1 MNEAMS
7 AQIEEY
13 RTLNDALYANRESER
28 GIGYIQTG
36 DLETRISYRGLF
48 ARAGGQLHRLQNR
61 GLHRG
66 DQLIVLLNDNERF
79 IEVFWACQLGGV
91 VPVPVAPGV
100 SDEHR
105 HKLFR
110 IFAQLER
117 PYLYTDEDMLNR
129 LAVFASGNELDQAIE
144 RVQANTVL
152 STPPEDT
159 STPVRVIEPDP
170 DDIAFIQYSS
180 GSTSEPKGVVLT
192 HRNLMTNIKAII
204 EGARFCE
211 RDVSLSWMPLTHDMG
226 LIGFHLNMLVCDIDQ
241 YLMPTELFIRRPLL
255 WLKAA
260 SDKRA
265 NILCSPN
272 FGYKHFLRVFDSKG
286 LDDID
291 LSHVRLIFNG
301 AEPISVDLCEE
312 FLSKMAAFGLPRTSM
327 FPVYGLAEASLAVS
341 FPPCGEEYRPVYVH
355 RDSLHVGREVE
366 TLERNASGA
375 VGFVPVGHPIR
386 DCAVRIADESGHAL
400 GERTVGRIL
409 IKGDNVTRG
418 YYGNPDVNRAAFSPG
433 TWLDTGDLGFVTAG
447 ELVITGRS
455 RDIVFVNGQNYY
467 PHDLENI
474 AQRVQ
479 GLELGKLAVA
489 GYRADNATTDELLVF
504 VLFRGRIEDF
514 APIAAEVAHQIN
526 EHAGVEVTH
535 VIPVARIPKTTSGK
549 VQRHALARDYAKGAF
564 DESIKALTKL
574 REPAQAEDQDTH
586 SAIEQQLKQICDT
599 ALKDKSIG
607 VHESLFDVGTSS
619 LVLVEIHEGIE
630 AAYPGQVD
638 ITDLFDYPT
647 IAELAAF
654 MQSKNDGNNRE

>member
-1 MNEAMS
+1 MNADLI
-7 AQIEEY
+7 AKTAAYQ
-13 RTLNDALYANRESER
+13 TLNDALYANRESEC
-28 GIGYIQTG
+28 GVGYLRSAGT
-36 DLETRISYRGLF
+36 ETRVAYRELLL
-48 ARAGGQLHRLQNR
+48 RAGGQLHRLQSR
-61 GLHRG
+61 GLRRG
-66 DQLIVLLNDNERF
+66 DQLILFLNDNERF
-79 IEVFWACQLGGV
+79 IEIFWACQLGAI

-129 LAVFASGNELDQAIE
+129 LAAFAASNGLTEDLA
-144 RVQANTVL
+144 RVRANTL
-152 STPPEDT
+152 LSAPLENISTPG
-159 STPVRVIEPDP
+159 RVIDPDP

-192 HRNLMTNIKAII
+192 HRNLMINIKAII
-204 EGARFCE
+204 EGARFSQ

-226 LIGFHLNMLVCDIDQ
+226 LIGFHLNMLACDIDQ

-255 WLKAA
+255 WLTAA

-286 LDDID
+286 LEAVD

-301 AEPISVDLCEE
+301 AEPISVELCDE
-312 FLSKMAAFGLPRTSM
+312 FLDKMSAFGLPRAAM

-341 FPPCGEEYRPVYVH
+341 FPPCGEEYRPAYVH
-355 RDSLHVGREVE
+355 RDSLHTGREIE
-366 TLERNASGA
+366 PLERESPGA
-375 VGFVPVGHPIR
+375 VGFVPVGRPIR
-386 DCAVRIADESGHAL
+386 DCAVRIADDAGRAL
-400 GERTVGRIL
+400 KERTVGRIL
-409 IKGDNVTRG
+409 IKGDNVAGG
-418 YYGNPDVNRAAFSPG
+418 YYKNPDANRAAFFPDG
-433 TWLDTGDLGFVTAG
+433 WLDTGDLGFVRAG

-455 RDIVFVNGQNYY
+455 KDIVFVNGQNYY

-474 AQRVQ
+474 AQRVK
-479 GLELGKLAVA
+479 GLELGKVAVA
-489 GYRADNATTDELLVF
+489 GHRADNATTDELLVF
-504 VLFRGRIEDF
+504 VLFRGAPEDF
-514 APIAAEVAHQIN
+514 VHVAAEVARQIN

-549 VQRHALARDYAKGAF
+549 VQRHALARDYAQGAF
-564 DESIKALTKL
+564 NETLVALAKL
-574 REPAQAEDQDTH
+574 RKPARAGDQHAH
-586 SAIEQQLKQICDT
+586 SAIEHKLKQICDA
-599 ALKDKSIG
+599 ALGDKAIG
-607 VHESLFDVGTSS
+607 IHESLFEVGTSS

-647 IAELAAF
+647 IAELAAYLRTRLD
-654 MQSKNDGNNRE
+654 QAVN

>member
-7 AQIEEY
+7 ARIEGY
-13 RTLNDALYANRESER
+13 RTLNDALYANREGES

-36 DLETRISYRGLF
+36 DAEAWVSYRNLF
-48 ARAGGQLHRLQNR
+48 TRAVAQLHRLQGH
-61 GLHRG
+61 GLQRR
-66 DQLIVLLNDNERF
+66 DQLIVLLNDNTRF
-79 IEVFWACQLGGV
+79 IELFWACQLGGI
-91 VPVPVAPGV
+91 VPVPVAPGI

-117 PYLYTDEDMLNR
+117 PHLYTDEDMLNR
-129 LAVFASGNELDQAIE
+129 LAAFASDNGLDEAIACV
-144 RVQANTVL
+144 RANTLL
-152 STPPEDT
+152 SAPPEAAP
-159 STPVRVIEPDP
+159 SEPRVVEPDP

-255 WLKAA
+255 WVKAA
-260 SDKRA
+260 SDRRA

-301 AEPISVDLCEE
+301 AEPISVDLCDE
-312 FLSKMAAFGLPRTSM
+312 FLEKMAVFGLPRAAM

-366 TLERNASGA
+366 PLERGAPGA
-375 VGFVPVGHPIR
+375 VGFVPVGRPIR
-386 DCAVRIADESGHAL
+386 DCAVRIADDAGHAL
-400 GERTVGRIL
+400 AERKVGRIL
-409 IKGDNVTRG
+409 IKGDNVTCG
-418 YYGNPDVNRAAFSPG
+418 YYRNPDVNRAAFFQEE
-433 TWLDTGDLGFVTAG
+433 WLDTGDLGFVTAG

-455 RDIVFVNGQNYY
+455 KDIVFVNGQNYY

-479 GLELGKLAVA
+479 GLELGKVAVA

-514 APIAAEVAHQIN
+514 APIAADVAHQIN

-549 VQRHALARDYAKGAF
+549 VQRHALAREYAQGAF
-564 DESIKALTKL
+564 DEPLAALTKL
-574 REPAQAEDQDTH
+574 RKPARAEDQETH
-586 SAIEQQLKQICDT
+586 SAIEQRLKQICDT
-599 ALKDKSIG
+599 ALKDKAIG
-607 VHESLFDVGTSS
+607 IHESLFDIGTSS

-630 AAYPGQVD
+630 AVYPGQVD

-647 IAELAAF
+647 IAELAVF
-654 MQSKNDGNNRE
+654 MRTRLDESA